1 MTDAWPVPNNGPSAA
16 PDQFLPACLQVKPVV
31 KDPVVVFVM
40 CTADAAAAAA
50 AASTV
55 AASTAACDRKGER
68 EEHFDYDDVYDDG
81 MMTMVVRMM
90 LMARMATRIMTL
102 DSDDDDVD
110 VAVDK
115 LRSILMMWMLMMAM
129 LMKAKL
135 MVTSMTNMLRRYGGW
150 LGTIARLLLT
160 MTTKMPDDDECSR
173 DMIIRMDR
181 IVMIVIM
188 IMSLVWKLV
197 MMMVRRCRCQ
207 CDRFENMICKDL
219 RSA

>member
-1 MTDAWPVPNNGPSAA
+1 M
-16 PDQFLPACLQVKPVV
+16 QLLPLPRLVLLLLLLLLVIE
-31 KDPVVVFVM
+31 
-40 CTADAAAAAA
+40 
-50 AASTV
+50 
-55 AASTAACDRKGER
+55 KGER
-68 EEHFDYDDVYDDG
+68 EEHYDYDDVYDDG
-81 MMTMVVRMM
+81 MMTMVV
-90 LMARMATRIMTL
+90 RMATRIMTL

-188 IMSLVWKLV
+188 IMTHDLGVEVGDDAGETMSLS
-197 MMMVRRCRCQ
+197 MR
-207 CDRFENMICKDL
+207 
-219 RSA
+219 